1 MLATATEAVVI
12 VCSTR
17 MGSAHHISS
26 GVNRQTAVARDLM
39 RSDAEFL
46 IEIPHPDRIDLRNAI
61 IPGAVCIRTH
71 QARSVTATG
80 FDLMNRAQDARGHL
94 IFLFGPHDT
103 CLEGRWGHHGERHRY
118 CPASIS
124 FKQVN
129 IALSL
134 RGSNNCAYSPP
145 LRMRSK
151 RSRASIRVSN
161 ACGHFISIAIRM
173 GIAAPRGL
181 Q

>member
-61 IPGAVCIRTH
+61 IPGVVCIRT
-71 QARSVTATG
+71 QQPRSLTATG
-80 FDLMNRAQDARGHL
+80 FDLIKRAQVARVHL
-94 IFLFGPHDT
+94 IVLFGVQDA
-103 CLEGRWGHHGERHRY
+103 CLEG
-118 CPASIS
+118 
-124 FKQVN
+124 
-129 IALSL
+129 
-134 RGSNNCAYSPP
+134 
-145 LRMRSK
+145 
-151 RSRASIRVSN
+151 
-161 ACGHFISIAIRM
+161 
-173 GIAAPRGL
+173 
-181 Q
+181 